1 MAVREP
7 ARRKLTYD
15 DYVLIP
21 EDGQRHEILDGEHY
35 VSPAP
40 TPHHQG
46 VSGAL
51 YARLWLFARQHDL
64 GRVYSAPLDILFSI
78 HDVAQPDLVFISNE
92 RARIIGDKNVQG
104 TPDLVVEI
112 LSPSTRRRDEGIKRD
127 LYERSG
133 VREYWLIDPERQEVR
148 VFRRDS
154 SGFKPAAE
162 LSATAGDVLS
172 TPLLPGL
179 EIRVLEI
186 FE

>member
-21 EDGQRHEILDGEHY
+21 EDGQRHEILDGEHT

-40 TPHHQG
+40 TLWHQL
-46 VSGAL
+46 VLSAL
-51 YARLWLFARQHDL
+51 HRLLSPFIHEKRL
-64 GRVYSAPLDILFSI
+64 GWVVAAPVDVLFSE
-78 HDVAQPDLVFISNE
+78 HDVAQPDLVFISKE
-92 RARIIGDKNVQG
+92 RAGIMAGANVQG

-112 LSPSTRRRDEGIKRD
+112 LSPSTRRRDEGLKRD

-148 VFRRDS
+148 VFRRGG

-162 LSATAGDVLS
+162 LSASSGDVLS

-179 EIRVLEI
+179 EIRVREI